1 MASVVERVHVWV
13 LLCQLVVA
21 KDEIVGGVHELVV
34 LEAVVTQDEEST
46 LSICQVVVGI
56 ERCLIWNL
64 ILGHINCELQLSYE
78 SLFIPEPDD

>member
-1 MASVVERVHVWV
+1 MASVVERVHVRV

-34 LEAVVTQDEEST
+34 FEAVVTEDKQGT

-64 ILGHINCELQLSYE
+64 ILGHIYYEL
-78 SLFIPEPDD
+78 